1 MTRFAAVTGES
12 GICSTHRLGSRTWSR
27 KKTKAALWESDL
39 VARLLS
45 RSANESRKVT
55 ELYFFGYPNRHT
67 SLSSVLFTGE
77 VKLFF
82 VDAAENGPLKA
93 LKTIECCLLSSG
105 VAWMKNRL
113 SAGGDL
119 ADETMAA
126 CANARSFRMLKEK
139 LLQAVVLFFLQRSEI
154 WITFFHI
161 IFIAAPRSETV
172 RKRR

>member
-1 MTRFAAVTGES
+1 LTRFAAVTGES

-93 LKTIECCLLSSG
+93 LNTIHIIECCLLSSG

-139 LLQAVVLFFLQRSEI
+139 LLQAVVLFFLPRSEI
-154 WITFFHI
+154 WITFFSYY
-161 IFIAAPRSETV
+161 FYCRSAF
-172 RKRR
+172 